1 MKLTVVLVTYNRK
14 NDLMKALDCYDKQV
28 LKMNTLIVVNNASND
43 GTFDFLE
50 EWKSIDKQY
59 KKIVVHSDVNTGGSG
74 GFYRGLEE
82 ALDTECDYIFLADD
96 DAFADKNMIKN
107 LDDFYGA
114 FIEKEKVAAM
124 CTSVVNN
131 GVYDLLHRRKVHK
144 GLCLLKN
151 ICIDNAEY
159 NKDYFEVDDFS
170 FVGAVISKSVI
181 KKIGLP
187 KKEYFIYFD
196 DTEYSTRIKKEGKI
210 YCIPNSKMFH
220 NTNVNAAT
228 SWRDYYVLRN
238 YLDLLKNHYP
248 KKYYY
253 SYMIL
258 EYVKKCTIFGKLFKG
273 RTSKQIKMFKKAIE
287 DARNGNLGKDSVYC
301 PGADIEKV

>member
-14 NDLMKALDCYDKQV
+14 NDLMKALDCYGKQV

-114 FIEKEKVAAM
+114 FIEKE
-124 CTSVVNN
+124 
-131 GVYDLLHRRKVHK
+131 
-144 GLCLLKN
+144 
-151 ICIDNAEY
+151 
-159 NKDYFEVDDFS
+159 NK
-170 FVGAVISKSVI
+170 
-181 KKIGLP
+181 
-187 KKEYFIYFD
+187 
-196 DTEYSTRIKKEGKI
+196 
-210 YCIPNSKMFH
+210 C
-220 NTNVNAAT
+220 
-228 SWRDYYVLRN
+228 
-238 YLDLLKNHYP
+238 
-248 KKYYY
+248 
-253 SYMIL
+253 
-258 EYVKKCTIFGKLFKG
+258 
-273 RTSKQIKMFKKAIE
+273 
-287 DARNGNLGKDSVYC
+287 
-301 PGADIEKV
+301 